1 MALNQLRSDQLLSG
15 SLYPITSSWALRAVS
30 ASISNTSSYI
40 SPTFISASAAA
51 SGFGTGGGGGGT
63 SLTTGST
70 YPITSS
76 WAETASYSVNGGT
89 TLVTGSTYPITSSWA
104 INALTSSYA
113 INAGATLT
121 TGSTYPI
128 TSSWSLNTVS
138 ASYSIS
144 SSYSLSSSFTQ
155 TSSFAV
161 TASYLISSG
170 GQMGYLINT
179 SSVISAVLTSSTQQ
193 FVSDGVTSTYG
204 LNEVSKSAT
213 DLLIFVNGIGQRPTS
228 SYEVISQSIIKF
240 NSIPASGS
248 NVEIR
253 YFSSA
258 LRISFATS
266 SLGAEYYTGDAVS
279 TNYLLTNQYVTHDY
293 DIIVSLDGLIQKPT
307 RDYVV
312 TSGNILIF
320 NVPPPMDV
328 DIEVRY
334 LVVTTTAY
342 DISPRAT
349 APTLLSGSNIDW
361 LINDNY
367 EKQVSQSETYT
378 FSNILSGKS
387 LVFILAN
394 TGSSTVIPA
403 FPSNVKWSAAI
414 SPQGT
419 LSSYVSVYTFYK
431 SNYYILGNCVENYL

>member
-30 ASISNTSSYI
+30 ASISTTSSYV

-51 SGFGTGGGGGGT
+51 SGFGTGGGGGT
-63 SLTTGST
+63 SLITGST

-76 WAETASYSVNGGT
+76 WAQTSSYAINGGT
-89 TLVTGSTYPITSSWA
+89 TLVTGSIYPITSSWA
-104 INALTSSYA
+104 FNA
-113 INAGATLT
+113 
-121 TGSTYPI
+121 
-128 TSSWSLNTVS
+128 VS
-138 ASYSIS
+138 ASY
-144 SSYSLSSSFTQ
+144 LT
-155 TSSFAV
+155 TG
-161 TASYLISSG
+161 TG
-170 GQMGYLINT
+170 PMGYLINT
-179 SSVISAVLTSSTQQ
+179 SSIVSAVLTSSTQQ

-204 LNEVSKSAT
+204 LNEISKSAT

-228 SYEVISQSIIKF
+228 SYEVISQSIVKF
-240 NSIPASGS
+240 NSIPVSGS

-266 SLGAEYYTGDAVS
+266 SLGAEYYTGNAVS
-279 TNYLLTNQYVTHDY
+279 TNYLLTNQYVTNDY

-307 RDYVV
+307 NDYVV
-312 TSGNILIF
+312 TFGNILTF
-320 NVPPPMDV
+320 NVPPPADV

-349 APTLLSGSNIDW
+349 APTILSGSNIDW

-394 TGSSTVIPA
+394 TGSSTVIPI
-403 FPSNVKWSAAI
+403 FPSTVKWSAAI

>member
-30 ASISNTSSYI
+30 ASVSTTSSYV

-51 SGFGTGGGGGGT
+51 SGFGTGGGGGT
-63 SLTTGST
+63 SLITGST

-76 WAETASYSVNGGT
+76 WAQTSSYAINGGT
-89 TLVTGSTYPITSSWA
+89 TLVTGSIYPITSSWA
-104 INALTSSYA
+104 FNA
-113 INAGATLT
+113 
-121 TGSTYPI
+121 
-128 TSSWSLNTVS
+128 VS
-138 ASYSIS
+138 ASY
-144 SSYSLSSSFTQ
+144 LT
-155 TSSFAV
+155 TG
-161 TASYLISSG
+161 T

-179 SSVISAVLTSSTQQ
+179 SSIVSAVLTSSTQQ

-204 LNEVSKSAT
+204 LNEISKSAT

-228 SYEVISQSIIKF
+228 SYEVISQSIVKF
-240 NSIPASGS
+240 NSIPVSGS

-266 SLGAEYYTGDAVS
+266 SLGAEYYTGNAVS
-279 TNYLLTNQYVTHDY
+279 TNYLLTNQYVTNDY

-307 RDYVV
+307 NDYVV
-312 TSGNILIF
+312 TFGNILTF
-320 NVPPPMDV
+320 NVPPPADV

-349 APTLLSGSNIDW
+349 APTILSGSNIDW

-394 TGSSTVIPA
+394 TGSSTVIPI
-403 FPSNVKWSAAI
+403 FPSTVKWSAAI

-431 SNYYILGNCVENYL
+431 SNYYILGNCVENYLWQTIFLFFIEHTIQIF

>member
-30 ASISNTSSYI
+30 ASVSTTSSYV

-51 SGFGTGGGGGGT
+51 SGFGTGGGGGT
-63 SLTTGST
+63 SLITGST

-76 WAETASYSVNGGT
+76 WAQTSSYAINGGT
-89 TLVTGSTYPITSSWA
+89 TLVTGSIYPITSSWA
-104 INALTSSYA
+104 FNA
-113 INAGATLT
+113 
-121 TGSTYPI
+121 
-128 TSSWSLNTVS
+128 VS
-138 ASYSIS
+138 ASY
-144 SSYSLSSSFTQ
+144 LT
-155 TSSFAV
+155 TG
-161 TASYLISSG
+161 T

-179 SSVISAVLTSSTQQ
+179 SSIVSAVLTSSTQQ

-204 LNEVSKSAT
+204 LNEISKSAT

-228 SYEVISQSIIKF
+228 SYEVISQSIVKF
-240 NSIPASGS
+240 NSIPVSGS

-266 SLGAEYYTGDAVS
+266 SLGAEYYTGNAVS
-279 TNYLLTNQYVTHDY
+279 TNYLLTNQYVTNDY

-307 RDYVV
+307 NDYVV
-312 TSGNILIF
+312 TFGNILTF
-320 NVPPPMDV
+320 NVPPPADV

-349 APTLLSGSNIDW
+349 APTILSGSNIDW

-394 TGSSTVIPA
+394 TGSSTVIPI
-403 FPSNVKWSAAI
+403 FPSTVKWSAAI

>member
-30 ASISNTSSYI
+30 ASISTTSSYV

-51 SGFGTGGGGGGT
+51 SGFGTGGGGGT
-63 SLTTGST
+63 SLITGST

-76 WAETASYSVNGGT
+76 WAQTSSYAINGGT
-89 TLVTGSTYPITSSWA
+89 TLVTGSIYPITSSWA
-104 INALTSSYA
+104 FNA
-113 INAGATLT
+113 
-121 TGSTYPI
+121 
-128 TSSWSLNTVS
+128 VS

-144 SSYSLSSSFTQ
+144 SSYSL
-155 TSSFAV
+155 TSSFAIS
-161 TASYLISSG
+161 ASYLTTG
-170 GQMGYLINT
+170 TGQMGYLINT
-179 SSVISAVLTSSTQQ
+179 SSIVSAVLTSSTQQ

-204 LNEVSKSAT
+204 LNEISKSAT

-228 SYEVISQSIIKF
+228 SYEVISQSIVKF
-240 NSIPASGS
+240 NSIPVSGS

-266 SLGAEYYTGDAVS
+266 SLGAEYYTGNAVS

-307 RDYVV
+307 NDYVV
-312 TSGNILIF
+312 TFGNILTF
-320 NVPPPMDV
+320 NVPPPADV

-349 APTLLSGSNIDW
+349 APTILSGSNIDW

-394 TGSSTVIPA
+394 TGSSTVIPI
-403 FPSNVKWSAAI
+403 FPSTVKWSAAI

>member
-63 SLTTGST
+63 SL
-70 YPITSS
+70 
-76 WAETASYSVNGGT
+76 
-89 TLVTGSTYPITSSWA
+89 VTGSTYPITSSWA
-104 INALTSSYA
+104 INALTSSFALSASY
-113 INAGATLT
+113 LT
-121 TGSTYPI
+121 TG
-128 TSSWSLNTVS
+128 N
-138 ASYSIS
+138 
-144 SSYSLSSSFTQ
+144 
-155 TSSFAV
+155 
-161 TASYLISSG
+161 

-179 SSVISAVLTSSTQQ
+179 SSIVSAVLTSSTQQ

-204 LNEVSKSAT
+204 LNEISKSAT

-240 NSIPASGS
+240 NSIPTSGS

-258 LRISFATS
+258 LIISFATS

-307 RDYVV
+307 NDYVV
-312 TSGNILIF
+312 TFGNILTF
-320 NVPPPMDV
+320 NVPPPADV

-349 APTLLSGSNIDW
+349 APTILSGSNIDW

-394 TGSSTVIPA
+394 TGSSTVIPI
-403 FPSNVKWSAAI
+403 FPSTVKWSAAI
-414 SPQGT
+414 NPQGT

>member
-30 ASISNTSSYI
+30 ASISTTSSYV

-51 SGFGTGGGGGGT
+51 SGFGTGGGGGT
-63 SLTTGST
+63 SLITGST

-76 WAETASYSVNGGT
+76 WAQTSSYAINGGT
-89 TLVTGSTYPITSSWA
+89 TLVTGSIYPITSSWA
-104 INALTSSYA
+104 FNA
-113 INAGATLT
+113 
-121 TGSTYPI
+121 
-128 TSSWSLNTVS
+128 VS
-138 ASYSIS
+138 ASY
-144 SSYSLSSSFTQ
+144 LT
-155 TSSFAV
+155 TG
-161 TASYLISSG
+161 T

-179 SSVISAVLTSSTQQ
+179 SSIVSAVLTSSTQQ

-204 LNEVSKSAT
+204 LNEISKSAT

-228 SYEVISQSIIKF
+228 SYEVISQSIVKF
-240 NSIPASGS
+240 NSIPVSGS

-266 SLGAEYYTGDAVS
+266 SLGAEYYTGNAVS
-279 TNYLLTNQYVTHDY
+279 TNYLLTNQYVTNDY

-307 RDYVV
+307 NDYVV
-312 TSGNILIF
+312 TFGNILTF
-320 NVPPPMDV
+320 NVPPPADV

-349 APTLLSGSNIDW
+349 APTILSWSNIDW

-367 EKQVSQSETYT
+367 EKRVSRSETYT

-394 TGSSTVIPA
+394 TGSSTVIPI
-403 FPSNVKWSAAI
+403 FPSTVKWSAAI

-431 SNYYILGNCVENYL
+431 SNYYILGNCVENYLWQTIFLFFIEHTIQIF